1 MALLTL
7 CQDRISKD
15 FRNLLTSDGARLTLT
30 PSTKSALSIR
40 ITCRDLVLRL
50 STALLEEEQTHDR
63 PTRPSK
69 APQSRPHQTA
79 DRRCLRLSASRGPSD
94 PARCRQR
101 GYERLLEPDRLQ

>member
-1 MALLTL
+1 MPLLPL

-30 PSTKSALSIR
+30 PSTKSAVSIR

-63 PTRPSK
+63 PVRPFK
-69 APQSRPHQTA
+69 APHARPYQA
-79 DRRCLRLSASRGPSD
+79 ARRRCLRLSAGRGSSD

-101 GYERLLEPDRLQ
+101 GYE